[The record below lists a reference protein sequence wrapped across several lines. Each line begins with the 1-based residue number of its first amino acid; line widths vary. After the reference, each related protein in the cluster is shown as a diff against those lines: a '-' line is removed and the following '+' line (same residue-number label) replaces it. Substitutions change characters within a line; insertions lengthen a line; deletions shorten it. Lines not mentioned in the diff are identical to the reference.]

1 MSKQYK
7 DAYLRNYKFITMS
20 EINSFAYIKAGLK
33 GSKTCTYLRKW
44 LHANSLSKKKQKEKA
59 TTFICL
65 VDHPPELAWYLVL
78 LGPRLKNLRN
88 YKVNNS
94 VNDHIIQ
101 VVGWSVQSRKRSF
114 IM

>member
-1 MSKQYK
+1 
-7 DAYLRNYKFITMS
+7 MS

-44 LHANSLSKKKQKEKA
+44 LHASNLSKKKQKETT

-65 VDHPPELAWYLVL
+65 VDYPPYLAWYLVL
-78 LGPRLKNLRN
+78 LGPHLKNLGN

-101 VVGWSVQSRKRSF
+101 VVVWSVQSRKRSF